1 MIYKKMWLSM
11 IVVDFHVHVAKFDMW
26 TPWVHEYMKKVNPLV
41 YESFNK
47 IMTPNGVIELMDKE
61 GVDSAVVLA
70 EMAPLTTGVVKN
82 EFIAEFCSES
92 ERLIPFASINPVTDL
107 HPQKTLAKLVTD
119 LGMKGL
125 KLLPPYQHFYP
136 NDHKF
141 YALYAKAQEL
151 KIPVVFHTGSSVFK
165 NARLKFGNP
174 LYLDDL
180 AVDFPD
186 LTIVQ
191 AHGGRPF
198 WYDIAFFLAKRHRN
212 VHIDISGLPPKNLLK
227 YFPELEEIR
236 DKVIFGS
243 DWPGV
248 PSVKVNVDAIQR
260 LPLRTETKRKILGEN
275 ALKLLKT

>member
-1 MIYKKMWLSM
+1 MR
-11 IVVDFHVHVAKFDMW
+11 VVDFHIHVARFGMW
-26 TPWVHEYMKKVNPLV
+26 TPWVHEYMKKVNSLV
-41 YESFNK
+41 YENFDR
-47 IMTPNGVIELMDKE
+47 IMMPSGILELMDE
-61 GVDSAVVLA
+61 QGVDFMVVLA
-70 EMAPLTTGVVKN
+70 EIAPLTTGVVKN
-82 EFIAEFCSES
+82 AFVAEFCSES
-92 ERLIPFASINPVTDL
+92 ERLIPFASINPVTDSK
-107 HPQKTLAKLVTD
+107 PQETLARLVKD

-136 NDHKF
+136 NDTKF

-151 KIPVVFHTGSSVFK
+151 NIPVVFHTGSSVFK

-186 LTIVQ
+186 LTIVM

-212 VHIDISGLPPKNLLK
+212 VYIDISGLPPKNLLK
-227 YFPELEEIR
+227 YFPELEKIG

-243 DWPGV
+243 DWPGI
-248 PSVKVNVDAIQR
+248 PSIKANIEAIKR
-260 LPLRTETKRKILGEN
+260 LPLKSETKRKILGEN
-275 ALKLLKT
+275 ASRLLKL